1 MKPKVAFYVFNHTSV
16 GGVERVTANL
26 IALFIQ
32 NGIYVDSLLSL
43 RDAKES
49 NSMIKHPKDL
59 HIQQIDWKDITN
71 DLTHYLNK
79 RKITHLI
86 FQGDNMTISKSIL
99 KALHNTN
106 CKGYLHYHG
115 SPYAY
120 LKKHLYWSD
129 IKEKPINAIKIII
142 AKIFYPFK
150 KRKLKQIIQQ
160 SSDGFVTVSNGV
172 RLELKQ
178 LYKKDFPQ
186 VVTIHNPISYTEKTV
201 VDLTTKE
208 NKIIFVSRLE
218 RKHKNA
224 FLSIKA
230 WQLIHEK
237 YPDWEF
243 QVLGDGRLFKEI
255 KTFKKDNNI
264 TNLQL
269 FGQVNNVNAYLEKSS
284 ISVLTSD
291 CEGFGMGI
299 FESIANK
306 NAIVSTESDGGVKDL
321 ITDGFNGF
329 IVPRNDIKQL
339 SDKIEQLIN
348 DKELRE
354 KMANNSFE
362 RYQSLINENAF
373 RQWKVLLNI

>member
-1 MKPKVAFYVFNHTSV
+1 
-16 GGVERVTANL
+16 
-26 IALFIQ
+26 
-32 NGIYVDSLLSL
+32 
-43 RDAKES
+43 
-49 NSMIKHPKDL
+49 
-59 HIQQIDWKDITN
+59 
-71 DLTHYLNK
+71 
-79 RKITHLI
+79 
-86 FQGDNMTISKSIL
+86 MTISKSIL